1 MQHQGRCTWLGAVLG
16 SLVSTFAP
24 GVAQSQLP
32 TPGAVIGQA
41 EDQVFRPGGRGH
53 ALAPAGS
60 PPQGSAQWPSPVLQL
75 ANTEHDLLIADL
87 RNNRLYQF
95 GYRNNEWRVV
105 RSMYAS
111 IGKAGYGKQVE
122 GDNLTPVGIYQIT
135 SWLDGDRLPAL
146 YGDGAWPVSYPNA
159 LDRFEGRT
167 GYGIWLHGNPQR
179 DEPGLRPPRSS
190 EGCLTLT
197 NTDLNSLKPFVDLG
211 QTRVVFS
218 DEIEWLTPEQ
228 RRARQQAAM
237 ERLQEWQLA
246 WESLDA
252 EMLGE
257 HYHPQARIG
266 GLDRRGFISQK
277 HAVNQRKEWIAL
289 RLDQVTILDYP
300 GDYERLL
307 IEFEQDYRSNN
318 YRSVTTKRQIW
329 QKGQN
334 GWAILL
340 EDTVPGAS

>member
-1 MQHQGRCTWLGAVLG
+1 MQHQGRCPLVGVVLCTLF
-16 SLVSTFAP
+16 SALAP
-24 GVAQSQLP
+24 TLAHSQLP
-32 TPGAVIGQA
+32 TPGAVIGHA
-41 EDQVFRPGGRGH
+41 EDQIFRPGGRGH
-53 ALAPAGS
+53 SLAPAGS

-75 ANTEHDLLIADL
+75 ADTEHDLLIADL

-95 GYRNNEWRVV
+95 GYRDNDWRVV

-122 GDNLTPVGIYQIT
+122 GDNLTPVGIYRIT
-135 SWLDGDRLPAL
+135 SWLDGERLPAL
-146 YGDGAWPVSYPNA
+146 YGDGAWPVDYPNT
-159 LDRFEGRT
+159 LDRYEGRT

-197 NTDLNSLKPFVDLG
+197 NQDLNSLKPAVDLG

-218 DEIEWLTPEQ
+218 DEIQWLTAEQ
-228 RRARQQAAM
+228 RRARQQAAL

-252 EMLGE
+252 EMLGDY
-257 HYHPQARIG
+257 YHPEARIG
-266 GLDRRGFISQK
+266 GLDRAAFISQK
-277 HAVNQRKEWIAL
+277 HAVNNRKEWIAL
-289 RLDQVTILDYP
+289 RLGRITILDYP
-300 GDYERLL
+300 GHHERLL
-307 IEFEQDYRSNN
+307 VEFEQDYRSNN
-318 YRSVTTKRQIW
+318 YRSVTHKQQIW
-329 QKGQN
+329 QKGDQ

-340 EDTVPGAS
+340 EETLSGAS

>member
-1 MQHQGRCTWLGAVLG
+1 MRHQGRCALLGVLLCAMG
-16 SLVSTFAP
+16 ANLIP
-24 GVAQSQLP
+24 GTAQSQLP

-53 ALAPAGS
+53 SLAPAGS

-75 ANTEHDLLIADL
+75 ADTEHDLLIADL

-95 GYRNNEWRVV
+95 GYRNEEWRVV

-111 IGKAGYGKQVE
+111 IGKAGYGKEVE
-122 GDNLTPVGIYQIT
+122 GDNLTPVGIYTIT
-135 SWLDGDRLPAL
+135 SWLDGERLPAL
-146 YGDGAWPVSYPNA
+146 YGDGAWPVDYPNK
-159 LDRFEGRT
+159 LDRLEGRT

-179 DEPGLRPPRSS
+179 NEPGLRPPRSS

-197 NTDLNSLKPFVDLG
+197 NPDLNSLKPFVDLG

-218 DEIEWLTPEQ
+218 DDVQWLTAQQ
-228 RRARQQAAM
+228 RQARKEAAL

-257 HYHPQARIG
+257 HYHPEARIG
-266 GLDRRGFISQK
+266 GLDRRAFVSQK
-277 HAVNQRKEWIAL
+277 HGVNSRKKWIAL
-289 RLDQVTILDYP
+289 RLDQITILEYP
-300 GDYERLL
+300 GNYDRLL

-318 YRSVTTKRQIW
+318 YRSVTTKQQIW
-329 QKGQN
+329 QKDQH
-334 GWAILL
+334 GWSILL
-340 EDTVPGAS
+340 EDTISNAS